1 MKVLRFRSTI
11 MANWGLLDA
20 WFHLGA
26 LFPLIKWLGQ
36 TWKSDI
42 MKVNP
47 EDSISGKQPGGGW
60 KYEDQTNI
68 DLIVSG
74 EWSPWLISDL
84 SYRCVLRSN
93 SHPMKLYYYV
103 HRPIKQFSDETYFAI
118 NHDSSP
124 AFQVIASTPN
134 SAGDRQQ
141 RCLQD

>member
-36 TWKSDI
+36 TWESDI

-93 SHPMKLYYYV
+93 RKPMKLIIMWIV
-103 HRPIKQFSDETYFAI
+103 LSNNSQDETYFAI
-118 NHDSSP
+118 NQDSSL
-124 AFQVIASTPN
+124 AFQVIASAPN
-134 SAGDRQQ
+134 RARDRQQ